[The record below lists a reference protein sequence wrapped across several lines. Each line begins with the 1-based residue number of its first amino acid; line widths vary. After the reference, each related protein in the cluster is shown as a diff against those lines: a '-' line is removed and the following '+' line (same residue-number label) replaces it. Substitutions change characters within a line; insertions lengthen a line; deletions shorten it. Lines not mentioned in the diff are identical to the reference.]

1 MSNWITITPEN
12 ILGRLA
18 QSELEEYQAVGN
30 LSDEETPPPVVDKL
44 AEIIGQVTTM
54 VRGKV
59 LACQSNERH
68 MGPAGTI
75 PKECLFAACTIARNA
90 FVSSLPINEA
100 ITDARNEE
108 TRQAHSFL
116 DAVARCEVA
125 LESSIPI
132 SAIPDG
138 VARFGGDKYLDF

>member
-1 MSNWITITPEN
+1 MSNWITITPTN

-18 QSELEEYQAVGN
+18 QSELEEYQDVGN
-30 LSDEETPPPVVDKL
+30 LSGEEIPPPVVDKL
-44 AEIIGQVTTM
+44 AEIISQVTTM

-59 LACQSNERH
+59 LACQSNELK
-68 MGPAGTI
+68 MGPIGTI
-75 PKECLFAACTIARNA
+75 PPECLFSACTIARNA

-116 DAVARCEVA
+116 DAVARGEVA

-132 SAIPDG
+132 SAIPDN